1 MLEVGFST
9 TTGGGPCFCTHF
21 RKAGNYSVMM
31 VNEVRMKGGHVQ
43 SHSRADLL
51 PCSHISGTPLA
62 QWMVET
68 TRIDAGSAG
77 AADRWNVS
85 RQSRKFS
92 RSHVMA
98 SCLIPTSDLP
108 VTREE
113 SHCLSAVDFPEADF
127 WGVCWLSRHIV
138 GENL

>member
-77 AADRWNVS
+77 AADCWNVS
-85 RQSRKFS
+85 RIDKLPCAIQTWSRWSRWLIGRALPFQLRSLGLTAFLINNLTSQSGRF
-92 RSHVMA
+92 
-98 SCLIPTSDLP
+98 I
-108 VTREE
+108 VTT
-113 SHCLSAVDFPEADF
+113 L
-127 WGVCWLSRHIV
+127 
-138 GENL
+138 